1 MNVLSEFLIIALS
14 AAVLQNAVFTRGLG
28 SSRDTLMMGA
38 PRRIFAF
45 GAALTFITVV
55 SAALAA
61 MPLAVS
67 APDLSASLG
76 RSLSGAV
83 VVVALLAVAASLSR
97 RIHGRDGVGAGDIKL
112 LGALGLWAGPVGG
125 LAVVGGS
132 CLLAL
137 AGRAAVLRV
146 RKSALP
152 RRLHADGTGDFCGG
166 TSYLCHGAMGLVSR
180 PYARKPAGAM
190 NYISAKAMGVT

>member
-1 MNVLSEFLIIALS
+1 MNPAL
-14 AAVLQNAVFTRGLG
+14 
-28 SSRDTLMMGA
+28 
-38 PRRIFAF
+38 
-45 GAALTFITVV
+45 
-55 SAALAA
+55 

-83 VVVALLAVAASLSR
+83 VVVALLTVAASLSR

-146 RKSALP
+146 RKSASC
-152 RRLHADGTGDFCGG
+152 AGTVDFCGG
-166 TSYLCHGAMGLVSR
+166 SSYLCHGAMGLVSR
-180 PYARKPAGAM
+180 PYARKPARAM
-190 NYISAKAMGVT
+190 NYISAKAMGATWGLPSRHAKIHQRKTPARKAMQP

>member
-1 MNVLSEFLIIALS
+1 METCLLAAGVVILVVSLGLASASDLSNRTIP
-14 AAVLQNAVFTRGLG
+14 NAC
-28 SSRDTLMMGA
+28 
-38 PRRIFAF
+38 
-45 GAALTFITVV
+45 VV

-83 VVVALLAVAASLSR
+83 VVVALLTVAASLSR

-146 RKSALP
+146 RKSAP
-152 RRLHADGTGDFCGG
+152 CAGHCRDGSMPMAPAIFAATLL
-166 TSYLCHGAMGLVSR
+166 TYAMGLW
-180 PYARKPAGAM
+180 AW
-190 NYISAKAMGVT
+190 

>member
-1 MNVLSEFLIIALS
+1 METCLLAAGVVILVVSLGLASASDLSNRTIP
-14 AAVLQNAVFTRGLG
+14 NAC
-28 SSRDTLMMGA
+28 
-38 PRRIFAF
+38 
-45 GAALTFITVV
+45 VV

-83 VVVALLAVAASLSR
+83 VVVALLTVAASLSR

-112 LGALGLWAGPVGG
+112 LG
-125 LAVVGGS
+125 S

-146 RKSALP
+146 RKSAP
-152 RRLHADGTGDFCGG
+152 CAGHCRDGSMPMAPAIFAATLL
-166 TSYLCHGAMGLVSR
+166 TYAMGLW
-180 PYARKPAGAM
+180 AW
-190 NYISAKAMGVT
+190 

>member
-1 MNVLSEFLIIALS
+1 METCLLAAGVVTLVVSLGLASVSDLSCRTIP
-14 AAVLQNAVFTRGLG
+14 NAC
-28 SSRDTLMMGA
+28 
-38 PRRIFAF
+38 
-45 GAALTFITVV
+45 VV

-61 MPLAVS
+61 TPLAVS

-83 VVVALLAVAASLSR
+83 VVVVLLTAAASLSR

-137 AGRAAVLRV
+137 AGRAAVLWV
-146 RKSALP
+146 RKSASCAGLC
-152 RRLHADGTGDFCGG
+152 RDGSMPMAPAIFAAVLLT
-166 TSYLCHGAMGLVSR
+166 YAMGLW
-180 PYARKPAGAM
+180 GW
-190 NYISAKAMGVT
+190 

>member
-1 MNVLSEFLIIALS
+1 METCLLAAGVVTLGVSLGLASVSDLSCRTIP
-14 AAVLQNAVFTRGLG
+14 NAC
-28 SSRDTLMMGA
+28 
-38 PRRIFAF
+38 
-45 GAALTFITVV
+45 VV

-83 VVVALLAVAASLSR
+83 VVVALLTVAASLSR
-97 RIHGRDGVGAGDIKL
+97 RIHGHDGVGAGDIKL
-112 LGALGLWAGPVGG
+112 LDALGLWAGPVGG

-137 AGRAAVLRV
+137 VGRAAVLRF
-146 RKSALP
+146 RKSAS
-152 RRLHADGTGDFCGG
+152 RTMHCRDGSMPMAPAIFAATLL
-166 TSYLCHGAMGLVSR
+166 TYAMGLW
-180 PYARKPAGAM
+180 AW
-190 NYISAKAMGVT
+190 